1 VTSDIEKGNT
11 AKGMN
16 KILRIKIGLGIV
28 GICIMG
34 VNEGM
39 AIAAPLTSH
48 LKSHLKSQ
56 VQVIAQKISQALFGL
71 GLPKTAGTGGS
82 VRLKDDVGGFESSG
96 AKFLPILALLVPE
109 DGAKTASDRPTVYWN
124 MILNTPQDYKLT
136 FFLQETAEENSKVV
150 LEQEVTI
157 TKGGLF
163 KFQIPQSIN
172 ANTPRRWGIKCKWP
186 NGRIVAANGIFTVTD
201 PKPEVKMALSTAK
214 TDLDKARVYASNSY
228 WYDALDAYTN
238 WINANPQDTGAIQE
252 RGKVITEGFKD
263 RKGLNTET
271 FVAQINTAQIQQFK

>member
-1 VTSDIEKGNT
+1 VTFNTGKGDT
-11 AKGMN
+11 AADMN
-16 KILRIKIGLGIV
+16 KILRIKICLGVV
-28 GICIMG
+28 GICVMG
-34 VNEGM
+34 VNEVAGM

-48 LKSHLKSQ
+48 LKFQ
-56 VQVIAQKISQALFGL
+56 VQLIAQKVSQALFGL

-82 VRLKDDVGGFESSG
+82 VRLKDDGLESSG
-96 AKFLPILALLVPE
+96 GKFLPILALLVPE

-124 MILNTPQDYKLT
+124 MILNYPQDYKLT

-172 ANTPRRWGIKCKWP
+172 PNAPRRWGIKCKWP
-186 NGRIVAANGIFTVTD
+186 DGKIVAANGVFAFTE
-201 PKPEVKMALSTAK
+201 PNSEIKMALSAAK
-214 TDLDKARVYASNSY
+214 TDLDKARIYASNSY

-238 WINANPQDTGAIQE
+238 WINANPQDNVAIQE

-271 FVAQINTAQIQQFK
+271 FVAQINTAQIKEFK